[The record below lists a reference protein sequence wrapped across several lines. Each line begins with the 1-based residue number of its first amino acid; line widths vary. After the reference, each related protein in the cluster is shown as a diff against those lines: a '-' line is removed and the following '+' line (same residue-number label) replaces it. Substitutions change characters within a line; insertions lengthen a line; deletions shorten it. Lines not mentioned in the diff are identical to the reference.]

1 MGVTTRGVRGVARVL
16 TGSTYALLGMDAFR
30 TPGKRVNTAGP
41 LLASVRRVAPLPED
55 DELLVRANAAAM
67 VVAGT
72 SLALGRLPRLS
83 AAALLASMIPTTL
96 AGHAFWDAED
106 PVKRRQERL
115 HFLKNLS
122 ALGGLLIASV
132 DTAGKPGLSWRARR
146 AAKDASRTAKQ
157 AHKDARHAAHAARR
171 EAKLARAHMVDALP
185 GS

>member
-96 AGHAFWDAED
+96 AGHAYWTHDD
-106 PVKRRQERL
+106 PAARAQQRVQF
-115 HFLKNLS
+115 HKNL
-122 ALGGLLIASV
+122 AMIGGLLF
-132 DTAGKPGLSWRARR
+132 
-146 AAKDASRTAKQ
+146 AALDQ
-157 AHKDARHAAHAARR
+157 
-171 EAKLARAHMVDALP
+171 P
-185 GS
+185 

>member
-1 MGVTTRGVRGVARVL
+1 MTARGVRGVARVL

-96 AGHAFWDAED
+96 AGHSYWTHED
-106 PVKRRQERL
+106 PAARAQQRIQF
-115 HFLKNLS
+115 HKNL
-122 ALGGLLIASV
+122 AMIGGLLLAVLDDPTREIAEEP
-132 DTAGKPGLSWRARR
+132 KPA
-146 AAKDASRTAKQ
+146 D
-157 AHKDARHAAHAARR
+157 
-171 EAKLARAHMVDALP
+171 
-185 GS
+185 

>member
-96 AGHAFWDAED
+96 AGHAYWTHDD
-106 PVKRRQERL
+106 PAARAQQRVQF
-115 HFLKNLS
+115 HKNL
-122 ALGGLLIASV
+122 AMIGGLLLAV
-132 DTAGKPGLSWRARR
+132 LDDPARVRPAAAEKTEPTA
-146 AAKDASRTAKQ
+146 
-157 AHKDARHAAHAARR
+157 
-171 EAKLARAHMVDALP
+171 
-185 GS
+185 

>member
-1 MGVTTRGVRGVARVL
+1 MGVTTGGVRGVARVL

-41 LLASVRRVAPLPED
+41 LLASMRRVAPLPED

-96 AGHAFWDAED
+96 AGHAYWTHDD
-106 PVKRRQERL
+106 PAARAQQRVQF
-115 HFLKNLS
+115 HKNL
-122 ALGGLLIASV
+122 AMIGGLLLAVLDDPGRIRPA
-132 DTAGKPGLSWRARR
+132 TAEKTEP
-146 AAKDASRTAKQ
+146 AA
-157 AHKDARHAAHAARR
+157 
-171 EAKLARAHMVDALP
+171 
-185 GS
+185 

>member
-96 AGHAFWDAED
+96 AGHAYWTHDD
-106 PVKRRQERL
+106 PAARAQQRVQF
-115 HFLKNLS
+115 HKNL
-122 ALGGLLIASV
+122 AMIGGLLLAV
-132 DTAGKPGLSWRARR
+132 LDDPG
-146 AAKDASRTAKQ
+146 
-157 AHKDARHAAHAARR
+157 
-171 EAKLARAHMVDALP
+171 RAHPAAAEKTEP
-185 GS
+185 TA

>member
-30 TPGKRVNTAGP
+30 TPGNRVNTAGP
-41 LLASVRRVAPLPED
+41 LLASMRRVAPLPED

-96 AGHAFWDAED
+96 AGHAYWTHDD
-106 PVKRRQERL
+106 PAARAQQRVQF
-115 HFLKNLS
+115 HKNL
-122 ALGGLLIASV
+122 AMIGGLLLAV
-132 DTAGKPGLSWRARR
+132 LDDPARVRPAGKTEP
-146 AAKDASRTAKQ
+146 T
-157 AHKDARHAAHAARR
+157 
-171 EAKLARAHMVDALP
+171 E
-185 GS
+185 

>member
-41 LLASVRRVAPLPED
+41 LLASMRRVAPLPED
-55 DELLVRANAAAM
+55 DELLVRANGAAM

-96 AGHAFWDAED
+96 AGHAYWTHDD
-106 PVKRRQERL
+106 PAVRSQQRVQF
-115 HFLKNLS
+115 HKNL
-122 ALGGLLIASV
+122 AMIGGLLLAV
-132 DTAGKPGLSWRARR
+132 LDDPARVR
-146 AAKDASRTAKQ
+146 PAAAEKTEP
-157 AHKDARHAAHAARR
+157 AA
-171 EAKLARAHMVDALP
+171 
-185 GS
+185 

>member
-67 VVAGT
+67 VVAGS

-96 AGHAFWDAED
+96 AGHAYWTHDD
-106 PVKRRQERL
+106 PAARAQQRVQF
-115 HFLKNLS
+115 HKNL
-122 ALGGLLIASV
+122 AMIGGLLLAV
-132 DTAGKPGLSWRARR
+132 LDDPG
-146 AAKDASRTAKQ
+146 
-157 AHKDARHAAHAARR
+157 
-171 EAKLARAHMVDALP
+171 RAHPAAAEKTEP
-185 GS
+185 TA

>member
-41 LLASVRRVAPLPED
+41 LLASMRRVAPLPED
-55 DELLVRANAAAM
+55 DELLVRANGAAM

-96 AGHAFWDAED
+96 AGHAYWTHDD
-106 PVKRRQERL
+106 PAARSQQRVQF
-115 HFLKNLS
+115 HKNL
-122 ALGGLLIASV
+122 AMIGGLLLAV
-132 DTAGKPGLSWRARR
+132 LDDPARVRPAAAEKTEPTA
-146 AAKDASRTAKQ
+146 
-157 AHKDARHAAHAARR
+157 
-171 EAKLARAHMVDALP
+171 
-185 GS
+185 